1 LLSGEF
7 LQLVVLALVIA
18 IPMCWVLMNRWLTD
32 YYYRIA
38 FPWWLLGLAGALA
51 VFIAL
56 LTISVQ
62 SMKAAS
68 ANPVK
73 SLKTE

>member
-1 LLSGEF
+1 M
-7 LQLVVLALVIA
+7 ALVIT
-18 IPMCWVLMNRWLTD
+18 IPLCWFFMNRWLAD

-38 FPWWLLGLAGALA
+38 FPWRLLGLAGALA

-73 SLKTE
+73 SLKIE